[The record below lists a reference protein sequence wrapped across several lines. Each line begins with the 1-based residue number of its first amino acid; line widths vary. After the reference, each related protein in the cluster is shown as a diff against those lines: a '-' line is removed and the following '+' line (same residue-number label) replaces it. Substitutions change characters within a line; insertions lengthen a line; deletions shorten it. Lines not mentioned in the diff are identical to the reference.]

1 MIYVNLLIIIISFC
15 LNVNGLYNDQLIY
28 LDPIQINEE
37 FDSNYQI
44 ANLTKSLFDKLKLN
58 DNEKSMYKLDSIQF
72 DLSSTSDFKNQQDYF
87 SLDLKKTRYNSIYM
101 QQNIQTNSVIMLK
114 TSANSK
120 KLDREYVC
128 RVANLCPCESEC
140 KLVLN
145 LQARLNKIDP
155 IQLIDETNE
164 NYLSLKLKQPI
175 VLNDVNDN
183 KPFFYQK
190 QIILDIDLDDASKD
204 SNDLIKIPLK
214 LAMDLDSTHKN
225 QIQSY
230 QLTHVK
236 NKKDTIS
243 LIQIDYND
251 LNMAF
256 LKQNENGLNIY
267 INSSQSVRQLYK
279 FKQFE
284 LYKNVQFAD
293 SDETQDMFIEKFQL
307 KALDPNFDAKQDIQI
322 RFKLNKLVKLNDSP
336 TKSNTNS
343 YLLSPNSASF
353 IFDKNFFN
361 ISLNN
366 NEESSFFKINLNK
379 PISYCMQSTISF
391 SSTNLNSNVNKTS
404 MIKLTDFELNENN
417 ELEIKYDL
425 DDQTESDLF
434 NFKLI
439 GSCRSIT
446 NRDLILNDVALLM
459 LNIKIEKST
468 TSSPIINSKITM
480 NVVSAINEIDINTS
494 SLLNNNSNSEIVF
507 KNLSSSSTTSS
518 TNLTLA
524 YLLVETKSSDKF
536 KLDSEQY
543 LLSGSI
549 PISTKNKL
557 FQINEMRNG
566 LYAIKMK
573 QEHYD
578 LIKKSNY
585 LKNTNKYML
594 RFLINQDDAK
604 YYKNISIKIPI
615 ELVNKLN
622 NIETFKLTT
631 NSYSSALIEDIF
643 KSNKQQNSLPTINL
657 FNSVIIITT
666 ACVILIIFG
675 MACFIISLSLY
686 ISNKCRND
694 KKSKGKNEIK
704 TNLPINDAKSSI
716 SSVSSTSSSSLI
728 MTSSNS
734 TQNVL
739 DSNNIQVYEY
749 QPSEQKPSSSSS
761 TSQPIQNNNFIKNL
775 IKNTNGNVYTIA
787 TENIHSG
794 SSSSS
799 SNNIS
804 PVTTTTTSIS
814 NSNIMNQKLL
824 KKTDISPIHNQ
835 FGPLFDT
842 NLDNQ
847 NHNNVYDWFI
857 QNNTN
862 NTNNNDNYL
871 QSVDKQYRN
880 EIYRN
885 SHLIFKASL
894 NKQMNGQ
901 NDLNVYEARPVQIN
915 SPNSTASS
923 QSNSN
928 NLSNNSSLVGASNV
942 TSIKIPIGGSNNIS
956 LSIENN
962 NNHIKLS
969 GIGGG
974 GGQTSNV

>member
-1 MIYVNLLIIIISFC
+1 MIYVNLFIIISIC
-15 LNVNGLYNDQLIY
+15 MNVNGLYNDQLIY

-37 FDSNYQI
+37 FDSNNQI

-58 DNEKSMYKLDSIQF
+58 DEEKEMYKLDNIQF
-72 DLSSTSDFKNQQDYF
+72 DVSTADFKNQQDYF
-87 SLDLKKTRYNSIYM
+87 SLDLKKTRYNSIHI
-101 QQNIQTNSVIMLK
+101 QQNIQTNSIIMLK
-114 TSANSK
+114 TSPTSK

-140 KLVLN
+140 KLILN
-145 LQARLNKIDP
+145 FQAKLNKIDP
-155 IQLIDETNE
+155 IQLIDETND

-175 VLNDVNDN
+175 VLNDINDN

-190 QIILDIDLDDASKD
+190 QIILDIDLDENNKD
-204 SNDLIKIPLK
+204 GNDLIKIPLK

-225 QIQSY
+225 QIQNY
-230 QLTHVK
+230 QLSHIK
-236 NKKDTIS
+236 NNEDTIS

-251 LNMAF
+251 LNMAY

-267 INSSQSVRQLYK
+267 LNSSHSVRQLYK
-279 FKQFE
+279 LKQFE
-284 LYKNVQFAD
+284 LYKNVED
-293 SDETQDMFIEKFQL
+293 YSEETQDIFVEKFQL
-307 KALDPNFDAKQDIQI
+307 KAVDPNFDAKQDIQI

-336 TKSNTNS
+336 TKSNINS

-353 IFDKNFFN
+353 IFNKNFFN
-361 ISLNN
+361 ITLNS
-366 NEESSFFKINLNK
+366 NEESSSFKINLNK
-379 PISYCMQSTISF
+379 PISYCMQSTITFNSN
-391 SSTNLNSNVNKTS
+391 NLNTNINKTT
-404 MIKLTDFELNENN
+404 IVKLYDFELNENN
-417 ELEIKYDL
+417 ELEIKYNLDSQVETDL
-425 DDQTESDLF
+425 Y

-439 GSCRSIT
+439 GSCRAIT

-459 LNIKIEKST
+459 LNIKIDKST
-468 TSSPIINSKITM
+468 SSTSNNNKISM

-507 KNLSSSSTTSS
+507 KNLSSYSTSS
-518 TNLTLA
+518 LTNLTLA
-524 YLLVETKSSDKF
+524 YLLIETKSLDKF
-536 KLDSEQY
+536 RLDSEQY
-543 LLSGSI
+543 LLSNS
-549 PISTKNKL
+549 PIWTKNKL

-566 LYAIKMK
+566 LYAIKIK
-573 QEHYD
+573 QEYYD
-578 LIKKSNY
+578 LIKKSTY

-594 RFLINQDDAK
+594 RFLVDQGDIK
-604 YYKNISIKIPI
+604 YYKNISIKIPL

-622 NIETFKLTT
+622 NIETSKLTT
-631 NSYSSALIEDIF
+631 ISYSSTLIDDIF
-643 KSNKQQNSLPTINL
+643 KSNKQQNSLPQINL

-694 KKSKGKNEIK
+694 KKNKGKNDSIK
-704 TNLPINDAKSSI
+704 TIMPINEAKSSI
-716 SSVSSTSSSSLI
+716 SSASSTSSSSLI

-749 QPSEQKPSSSSS
+749 QPSEQKTSSQSVD
-761 TSQPIQNNNFIKNL
+761 NNNFIKNL

-804 PVTTTTTSIS
+804 PVTTTTTSVS

-824 KKTDISPIHNQ
+824 KKNDISPIHNQ

-842 NLDNQ
+842 NLNNQ

-857 QNNTN
+857 QNNSNNN
-862 NTNNNDNYL
+862 NTNNNYL
-871 QSVDKQYRN
+871 QSVDNQYRN

-885 SHLIFKASL
+885 SHLIFKASM
-894 NKQMNGQ
+894 NKQITGH

-915 SPNSTASS
+915 SPAGSASS

-928 NLSNNSSLVGASNV
+928 SLSNNSSLVGASNV
-942 TSIKIPIGGSNNIS
+942 TAIKIPIGGSNNIS